1 MTLEYKQSLTELNTI
16 IHYMDMEYLKK
27 IPQKFIN
34 FISENMDSNY
44 EPNISKN
51 IPINEQTLKKDTR
64 VLLSLLHRNY
74 WCDEESKTELIKEDL
89 LAKDIYEKELRE
101 KYNPDNIFKNKK
113 EQIDNISTSQ
123 VQENVTSLVE
133 YKEQTWYQKI
143 FENIR
148 NFFINLFK
156 KG

>member
-64 VLLSLLHRNY
+64 VLLSLLYRNY

-148 NFFINLFK
+148 KFFINLFK

>member
-16 IHYMDMEYLKK
+16 IHYMDIEYLKK

-51 IPINEQTLKKDTR
+51 IPINEQTLKKDTK
-64 VLLSLLHRNY
+64 VLLSLLYRNY
-74 WCDEESKTELIKEDL
+74 WCDDETKTELIKEDL

>member
-44 EPNISKN
+44 DPNISKN

-64 VLLSLLHRNY
+64 VLLSLLYRNY

-101 KYNPDNIFKNKK
+101 KYNPDNIFKNKE

>member
-64 VLLSLLHRNY
+64 VLLSLLYRNY

-89 LAKDIYEKELRE
+89 LVKDIYEKELRE

>member
-64 VLLSLLHRNY
+64 VLLSLLYRNY